1 MRKTLLYVLNLWE
14 RKRERKKRI
23 NDFLEN
29 HGLHFI
35 ERKETSIILGCFTGR
50 QGKKTGT
57 KDLLDSNGNV
67 LDENLTEAQ
76 WTKKIDEYEK
86 AAKKEGISTEE
97 YIKQKV
103 KKKKLAKKENRMQEM
118 KDNFIDINGSQTYGD
133 HEIESFAD
141 LEIDYDVELRAS
153 RSGEAGDVISKS
165 LKFKNKS
172 LDPLGLAKGKALESW
187 SKDFNKLWEEKR
199 QFAKSIDKHFKK
211 IHSPRPGTPSLDK
224 VVIDFRYI
232 DELDKLGNFNMR
244 KKVIDYIYIGL
255 EVNGIKFPKEYKQY
269 LNDDNFI
276 KLNF

>member
-118 KDNFIDINGSQTYGD
+118 KDNFI
-133 HEIESFAD
+133 
-141 LEIDYDVELRAS
+141 
-153 RSGEAGDVISKS
+153 K
-165 LKFKNKS
+165 
-172 LDPLGLAKGKALESW
+172 
-187 SKDFNKLWEEKR
+187 
-199 QFAKSIDKHFKK
+199 
-211 IHSPRPGTPSLDK
+211 
-224 VVIDFRYI
+224 
-232 DELDKLGNFNMR
+232 
-244 KKVIDYIYIGL
+244 
-255 EVNGIKFPKEYKQY
+255 
-269 LNDDNFI
+269 
-276 KLNF
+276 